1 MLEEIY
7 PNDVIDPIY
16 FVPPA
21 QTLQLA
27 THRPSLEEVLNQQR
41 SLPSFSL
48 LLGLCEDAL
57 PLVLDLT
64 DPSSGAFLIAGDN
77 GFDNTTL
84 MHSLLTAAFKVNRVS
99 EVSLHLISPHADDL
113 LYFHRQPSFKIS
125 YEPYRPEIEIVL
137 EEMVNLVSS
146 RNHSGQIT
154 PVHLFAIDGL
164 DLLWQALGPQAR
176 LRLDW
181 LIEHGPAAGL
191 WVFASIES
199 TYISKNLN
207 ATLNLFPS
215 RILGRISQPNL
226 ARYLSGLSRSYLSD
240 LISGVQYFV
249 RTGGHSFK
257 IWALQ
262 SEDIS
267 DKMIGG

>member
-7 PNDVIDPIY
+7 TNEIY
-16 FVPPA
+16 EPVQFLPSRPGKN
-21 QTLQLA
+21 LA
-27 THRPSLEEVLNQQR
+27 KHRPSLEEVLGQQR
-41 SLPSFSL
+41 SLPPFSL
-48 LLGLCEDAL
+48 LLGLCEDEL

-64 DPSSGAFLIAGDN
+64 EPSSGAFLIAGDN

-84 MHSLLTAAFKVNRVS
+84 MHSLLTAAFKANRAS

-137 EEMVNLVSS
+137 EEMVNMVAS
-146 RNHSGQIT
+146 RRQSGQIT
-154 PVHLFAIDGL
+154 PVHLFAIDSL
-164 DLLWQALGPQAR
+164 DLLWQALGTQAR

-181 LIEHGPAAGL
+181 LIENGPAAGL

-199 TYISKNLN
+199 TYISKSLH

-215 RILGRISQPNL
+215 RMLGRISQPNL

-249 RTGGHSFK
+249 RTGGHSFT

-267 DKMIGG
+267 D

>member
-7 PNDVIDPIY
+7 PNELIDPIQLT
-16 FVPPA
+16 PSA
-21 QTLQLA
+21 INNQLA
-27 THRPSLEEVLNQQR
+27 THRPSLEAVLTQQR
-41 SLPSFSL
+41 RLPSFSL
-48 LLGLCEDAL
+48 LLGLCEDEL

-64 DPSSGAFLIAGDN
+64 DPRCGAFLIAGDN

-84 MHSLLTAAFKVNRVS
+84 MHSLLTAAFKANRET

-125 YEPYRPEIEIVL
+125 YEPYRPEIEVVL

-146 RNHSGQIT
+146 RRNSGQIT

-191 WVFASIES
+191 WVIASIES
-199 TYISKNLN
+199 SYVSKNIHS
-207 ATLNLFPS
+207 TLNLFPS

-240 LISGVQYFV
+240 LAPGVQYFV

-257 IWALQ
+257 IWMLQ

-267 DKMIGG
+267 D